1 VLYTYFGQFIDH
13 DLAFDPISTL
23 IKHSDPD
30 ALTDFRTPA
39 FDLDNVYGRGKDD
52 QPYMYDDGPRFLL
65 GDPRN
70 DEETIASQL
79 QGLFLRFHNRII
91 KDHPAIDPQADFSQ
105 IQKLVRFQYRTWC
118 SMTFCRHHSLHR
130 VERSENRRWKIRP
143 AQASVLPLE
152 GKVEF
157 SVAAYRL
164 GHSII
169 RPGYGLND
177 HDFTLLPIFP
187 APSQGLP
194 EGLTGFRALL
204 PHFGIDW
211 GRFID
216 IFLRAPGD
224 DNSAKSRRQKT
235 AASSHTASLP
245 PS

>member
-1 VLYTYFGQFIDH
+1 
-13 DLAFDPISTL
+13 
-23 IKHSDPD
+23 
-30 ALTDFRTPA
+30 
-39 FDLDNVYGRGKDD
+39 
-52 QPYMYDDGPRFLL
+52 MYDEGPRFLL

-70 DEETIASQL
+70 DEDTIVSQL

-194 EGLTGFRALL
+194 EGLTGFCALL
-204 PHFGIDW
+204 PHFGISTGGVSSTSSCALLATTTPPNSDSK
-211 GRFID
+211 RRLQVRISHRY
-216 IFLRAPGD
+216 LRRKPGLYAPEIPGAGPAAV
-224 DNSAKSRRQKT
+224 SAAVQPRP
-235 AASSHTASLP
+235 LV
-245 PS
+245 